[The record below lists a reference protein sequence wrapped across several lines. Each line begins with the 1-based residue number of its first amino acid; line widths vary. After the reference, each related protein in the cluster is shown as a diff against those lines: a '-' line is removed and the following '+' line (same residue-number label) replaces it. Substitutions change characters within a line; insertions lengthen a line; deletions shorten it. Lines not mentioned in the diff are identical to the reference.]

1 MSADEVEEVRS
12 IESTAYAAREMR
24 QRVESFLG
32 ITSSSVPDE
41 TESRVFVFQ
50 GLITSEARKAGGVDD
65 QLRLRSFTRKSRFDR
80 RHHAID
86 AAVITTLDASVAR
99 ILKDRAEMQSVQ
111 RMTGHEPGWKDFKG
125 RTPEQQ
131 KRFAIWESQIGELA
145 NLLVS
150 AIAKDKVAVVR
161 PLRLVPR
168 VGSVHKDTVSKL
180 ISKPINDEFTEDEL
194 LRIVNARVLEKLLPL
209 ANVKGGLDASADRKS
224 QLGLKTDEIQ
234 LFAERA
240 AAIPVRGGSAEIG
253 STVQHARVYA
263 WKTPKGFSY
272 GMVRMFT
279 GEFARIGF
287 LKAGIDIFSE
297 PMPVTSQAMLRADS
311 TLRKKIESG
320 EAKQIGWI
328 TVGDEIE
335 INVEAHKNAGGNLG
349 EFLKV
354 ISDERWTIT
363 GFFTTKQISIA
374 PRLLASEGIDEEGTP
389 QLIKQVLFANRIP
402 MSINVIFGQSN
413 FAVIRRSILGTVRWT
428 GAGAPVSWVP
438 EVEARKAFGE

>member
-1 MSADEVEEVRS
+1 
-12 IESTAYAAREMR
+12 
-24 QRVESFLG
+24 
-32 ITSSSVPDE
+32 
-41 TESRVFVFQ
+41 
-50 GLITSEARKAGGVDD
+50 
-65 QLRLRSFTRKSRFDR
+65 
-80 RHHAID
+80 
-86 AAVITTLDASVAR
+86 
-99 ILKDRAEMQSVQ
+99 
-111 RMTGHEPGWKDFKG
+111 
-125 RTPEQQ
+125 
-131 KRFAIWESQIGELA
+131 
-145 NLLVS
+145 
-150 AIAKDKVAVVR
+150 
-161 PLRLVPR
+161 
-168 VGSVHKDTVSKL
+168 
-180 ISKPINDEFTEDEL
+180 
-194 LRIVNARVLEKLLPL
+194 
-209 ANVKGGLDASADRKS
+209 
-224 QLGLKTDEIQ
+224 
-234 LFAERA
+234 
-240 AAIPVRGGSAEIG
+240 
-253 STVQHARVYA
+253 
-263 WKTPKGFSY
+263 
-272 GMVRMFT
+272 
-279 GEFARIGF
+279 
-287 LKAGIDIFSE
+287 
-297 PMPVTSQAMLRADS
+297 MPVTSQAMLRADS